1 MDIAKIPRSVGLVQ
15 ILKDGSQKQIAE
27 DEVIKFEE
35 PVQHFKKAPRFKR
48 G

>member
-1 MDIAKIPRSVGLVQ
+1 MDIAEIPRSVGLVQ

-35 PVQHFKKAPRFKR
+35 PVTTLQESP
-48 G
+48 